1 MTDTTMTNTA
11 EVMIEEVIENITKP
25 KANTMVSIV
34 NMLKELL
41 TILQVSNVYNKEL
54 SFVKIISWLGL
65 NYSDKFFKKIFIRS
79 NAA

>member
-41 TILQVSNVYNKEL
+41 TILQVSNVDNKG
-54 SFVKIISWLGL
+54 LGL
-65 NYSDKFFKKIFIRS
+65 DLENLKQKLG
-79 NAA
+79 